1 MILCFLFFFF
11 SHNEVLLFLNLFI
24 FVTSISS
31 LVVLNKENN
40 MIDFSDVLKFSSD
53 KNSGTEYKNSIL
65 KKNILIYMAKFGEVT
80 IADLARELNV
90 SVPSVTKLVSELKE
104 DGYLEDNGK
113 IETSG
118 GRRPNVFGLA
128 ADAFYFL
135 GVDVRRRRVDIALL
149 DFQGN
154 IIEKKEGIPFVLENT
169 MAAFERICQ
178 EINHFIDVSS
188 LGKDKIIGVGISLTG
203 RVDSNDGYSYTYFNF
218 NETPLT
224 DLFEERLGIRAY
236 IENDSRA
243 MAYAERIFGVVKEE
257 KNVLF
262 LNLGR
267 GIGVGEMFDGKLY
280 YGKTGFAGELGH
292 IPLLDNEIICH
303 CGKKGCLE
311 TEASGIAL
319 EKMFIEHLAAGETSV
334 LSEKWKSGEDI
345 LLYDIIEAANNDD
358 VLSITLIANIAEKLG
373 RGVGVLINLL
383 NPDLVVVGGSLSLV
397 GDYLMLP
404 LKMAINKYSLSLVS
418 KDTKFKMSKL
428 GETASVIG
436 VAMLVRAKILGF
448 I

>member
-1 MILCFLFFFF
+1 MLFR
-11 SHNEVLLFLNLFI
+11 S
-24 FVTSISS
+24 
-31 LVVLNKENN
+31 
-40 MIDFSDVLKFSSD
+40 
-53 KNSGTEYKNSIL
+53 
-65 KKNILIYMAKFGEVT
+65 
-80 IADLARELNV
+80 
-90 SVPSVTKLVSELKE
+90 
-104 DGYLEDNGK
+104 
-113 IETSG
+113 
-118 GRRPNVFGLA
+118 
-128 ADAFYFL
+128 DAFYFL
-135 GVDVRRRRVDIALL
+135 GVDVRRRRLDIALL

-169 MAAFERICQ
+169 MAAFEQICL
-178 EINHFIDVSS
+178 EINNFIDESS
-188 LGKDKIIGVGISLTG
+188 LGKEKIIGVGISLTG

-224 DLFEERLGIRAY
+224 DLFEERLGIRSY

-243 MAYAERIFGVVKEE
+243 MVYAEKIFGVVKEE

-436 VAMLVRAKILGF
+436 VAMLVRAKILGV

>member
-1 MILCFLFFFF
+1 
-11 SHNEVLLFLNLFI
+11 
-24 FVTSISS
+24 
-31 LVVLNKENN
+31 

-90 SVPSVTKLVSELKE
+90 SVPSVTKLVMELKE

-154 IIEKKEGIPFVLENT
+154 IIEKKEGIPFILENT
-169 MAAFERICQ
+169 MVAFEQICT
-178 EINHFIDVSS
+178 EINRFIDDSS
-188 LGKDKIIGVGISLTG
+188 LGKDKIIGVGVSLTG

-218 NETPLT
+218 NEAPLT

-243 MAYAERIFGVVKEE
+243 MVYAEKIFGVVKEE

-319 EKMFIEHLAAGETSV
+319 EKMFIERLVAGETSV
-334 LSEKWKSGEDI
+334 LSEKWKAGEDI

-436 VAMLVRAKILGF
+436 VAMLVRAKILGV

>member
-1 MILCFLFFFF
+1 
-11 SHNEVLLFLNLFI
+11 
-24 FVTSISS
+24 
-31 LVVLNKENN
+31 
-40 MIDFSDVLKFSSD
+40 MIDFSGVLKFSAD

-65 KKNILIYMAKFGEVT
+65 KKNILVYLVKFGEVT
-80 IADLARELNV
+80 IADLSKELNV
-90 SVPSVTKLVSELKE
+90 SVPSVTKLVAELKD

-113 IETSG
+113 IETAG

-128 ADAFYFL
+128 PGAFYFL
-135 GVDVRRRRVDIALL
+135 GVDVRRRRLDMALL

-154 IIEKKEGIPFVLENT
+154 IINKKDGVPFILENT
-169 MAAFERICQ
+169 MVAFERVC
-178 EINHFIDVSS
+178 EVINEFIEEVS
-188 LGKDKIIGVGISLTG
+188 LEKEKIIGVGMSLTG

-224 DLFEERLGIRAY
+224 DLLEQRLGIRAY

-243 MAYAERIFGVVKEE
+243 MMYGEKIFGVVKEE

-267 GIGVGEMFDGKLY
+267 GVGVGEMFDGKLY
-280 YGKTGFAGELGH
+280 YGKTGFAGEFGH

-319 EKMFIEHLAAGETSV
+319 EKMFIERLKAGETSV
-334 LSEKWKSGEDI
+334 LSKKWKEGKEI
-345 LLYDIIEAANNDD
+345 LLYDIIVAANNDD
-358 VLSITLIANIAEKLG
+358 VLSISLISDIAEKLG

-428 GETASVIG
+428 GENASVIG
-436 VAMLVRAKILGF
+436 VAMLVRAKILGV

>member
-1 MILCFLFFFF
+1 
-11 SHNEVLLFLNLFI
+11 
-24 FVTSISS
+24 
-31 LVVLNKENN
+31 

-53 KNSGTEYKNSIL
+53 KISGTEYKNSIL

-90 SVPSVTKLVSELKE
+90 SVPSVTKLVTELKE

-135 GVDVRRRRVDIALL
+135 GVDVRRRRLDIALL

-169 MAAFERICQ
+169 MAAFEQICL
-178 EINHFIDVSS
+178 EINNFIDESS
-188 LGKDKIIGVGISLTG
+188 LGKEKIIGVGISLTG

-224 DLFEERLGIRAY
+224 DLFEERLGIRSY

-243 MAYAERIFGVVKEE
+243 MVYAEKIFGVVKEE

-319 EKMFIEHLAAGETSV
+319 EKMFIEHLVAGETSV

-436 VAMLVRAKILGF
+436 VAMLVRAKILGV

>member
-1 MILCFLFFFF
+1 
-11 SHNEVLLFLNLFI
+11 
-24 FVTSISS
+24 
-31 LVVLNKENN
+31 

-169 MAAFERICQ
+169 MTAFEQICQ